1 MENVRYGGLGGYGEL
16 RVSDVT
22 YRQQVERLQ
31 QEEQYRQEMMRQRQ
45 ELHRRQIDLY
55 QRLQLPQYLSQDTQA
70 ASTWSHPKI
79 ESPKVDNSSFGP
91 APQVRNPSFGPAPQV
106 RNPSGKNVLNSL
118 TVDCS
123 VEYELPEHLKLSSK
137 EEKIPA
143 LIFMKKPTTKAC
155 SVSGCTACNSSSTS
169 SMAGGI
175 SPKQRMR
182 ALAQAKS
189 KSSNQSSFPT
199 PQKVSSKRKL
209 YEVEEQEIVSKRQ
222 KMATLM
228 TPPDMMSASYFL
240 ESPSTVFQPSVPSFT
255 HNMFQTTPSSS
266 MFQHPQFQSVYP
278 PMYPLHP
285 YTPIFPRYNSTCH
298 GCVHGICQTVQ
309 SNNMFKQ
316 NSF

>member
-1 MENVRYGGLGGYGEL
+1 M
-16 RVSDVT
+16 
-22 YRQQVERLQ
+22 
-31 QEEQYRQEMMRQRQ
+31 
-45 ELHRRQIDLY
+45 DLY
-55 QRLQLPQYLSQDTQA
+55 QRLQVPQYLSRDTHP

-79 ESPKVDNSSFGP
+79 ESPKVESCNSSFGP
-91 APQVRNPSFGPAPQV
+91 APQVRNPSG
-106 RNPSGKNVLNSL
+106 RNALNPL

-123 VEYELPEHLKLSSK
+123 VEYELPEHLKVSSK
-137 EEKIPA
+137 EEKLPA
-143 LIFMKKPTTKAC
+143 LVIMKAPSTKVC
-155 SVSGCTACNSSSTS
+155 SVTGCTACKSSSPS

-199 PQKVSSKRKL
+199 PHKMSSKRKL
-209 YEVEEQEIVSKRQ
+209 YEVEKQEIVSKRQ
-222 KMATLM
+222 KMATLL

-240 ESPSTVFQPSVPSFT
+240 ESPSTVFQPPVPAFS

-266 MFQHPQFQSVYP
+266 MFQPPQFQSVYP